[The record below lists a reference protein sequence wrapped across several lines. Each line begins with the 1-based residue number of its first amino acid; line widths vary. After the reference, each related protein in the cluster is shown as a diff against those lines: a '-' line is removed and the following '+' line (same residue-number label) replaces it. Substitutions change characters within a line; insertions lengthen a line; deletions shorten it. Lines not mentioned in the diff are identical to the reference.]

1 MSKFKVGDKVVR
13 LAEHRNEPWQMS
25 CARHNVT
32 YDLIG
37 TVDGVLVAEGSR
49 RVKLKEFSSD
59 REHCAWWDAAY
70 FTYAPA
76 PAASVDALASEV
88 ARCCGTV
95 ADKPN
100 MEKVVKQL
108 SDEVTELKHT
118 INVQNQDLA
127 EAQSRLTSIK
137 EYASIADQ
145 QRNEAEDQR
154 DAAVLAAKTLGD
166 EVQELR
172 RERREYRV
180 GVAGAKGHIS
190 TLMAGI
196 DDIDLSSL
204 SSQLDQIGRMADEQ
218 GNGADAKMCFDASQ
232 VLDMVE
238 RFLSSYDAE

>member
-1 MSKFKVGDKVVR
+1 MSKFRIGDKVVR
-13 LAEHRNEPWQMS
+13 LAEHRNEPWQRR

-32 YDLIG
+32 YDFIG
-37 TVDGVLVAEGSR
+37 TVDGVMVAEGSR

-59 REHCAWWDAAY
+59 REPCAWWDAAY

-95 ADKPN
+95 ADKEE
-100 MEKVVKQL
+100 MQRL
-108 SDEVTELKHT
+108 IAELKE
-118 INVQNQDLA
+118 QLA
-127 EAQSRLTSIK
+127 QA
-137 EYASIADQ
+137 
-145 QRNEAEDQR
+145 NDQR

-180 GVAGAKGHIS
+180 GVAGAKGHVS

-196 DDIDLSSL
+196 DDIDLGTL

>member
-1 MSKFKVGDKVVR
+1 MSQFKVGDKVVR
-13 LAEHRNEPWQMS
+13 RAEHRDEPWQMS

-32 YDLIG
+32 YDFSG
-37 TVDGVLVAEGSR
+37 TVDGVLGAEGSR

-59 REHCAWWDAAY
+59 REPCAWWDAAY

-95 ADKPN
+95 AAKEE
-100 MEKVVKQL
+100 MQRL
-108 SDEVTELKHT
+108 IAELKE
-118 INVQNQDLA
+118 QLA
-127 EAQSRLTSIK
+127 QA
-137 EYASIADQ
+137 
-145 QRNEAEDQR
+145 NDQR

-172 RERREYRV
+172 MECREYRHALASIKGPIAELRA
-180 GVAGAKGHIS
+180 GVE
-190 TLMAGI
+190 
-196 DDIDLSSL
+196 DIDTGTL

>member
-13 LAEHRNEPWQMS
+13 LGARRDTSWQIG
-25 CARHNVT
+25 CARNNVT
-32 YDLIG
+32 DDFIG
-37 TVDGVLVAEGSR
+37 TVDGVMDEEWSGRGSI
-49 RVKLKEFSSD
+49 KLKEFSSD
-59 REHCAWWDAAY
+59 RGPCDWWDATY

-95 ADKPN
+95 ADKEE
-100 MEKVVKQL
+100 MQRL
-108 SDEVTELKHT
+108 IAELKE
-118 INVQNQDLA
+118 QLA
-127 EAQSRLTSIK
+127 QA
-137 EYASIADQ
+137 
-145 QRNEAEDQR
+145 NDQR

-180 GVAGAKGHIS
+180 GVAGAKGHVS

-196 DDIDLSSL
+196 ADIDLGTL

>member
-1 MSKFKVGDKVVR
+1 MSQFKVGDKVVR
-13 LAEHRNEPWQMS
+13 LGEHRDEPWRGR

-32 YDLIG
+32 YDFIG
-37 TVDGVLVAEGSR
+37 TVDEVMVEEFSR
-49 RVKLKEFSSD
+49 CVSIKLKEFSSD
-59 REHCAWWDAAY
+59 IGQRDWWDAAY

-88 ARCCGTV
+88 ARCCGTI
-95 ADKPN
+95 ADKEE
-100 MEKVVKQL
+100 MQRL
-108 SDEVTELKHT
+108 IAELKE
-118 INVQNQDLA
+118 QLA
-127 EAQSRLTSIK
+127 QA
-137 EYASIADQ
+137 
-145 QRNEAEDQR
+145 NDQR

-180 GVAGAKGHIS
+180 GVAGAKGHVS

-218 GNGADAKMCFDASQ
+218 GNGADANMCFDASQ